1 MTITG
6 TFFTVKITL
15 KIFVTKKFMLQNM
28 TRYEPDYKQGPEIF
42 FKTKNMKNK
51 LFFIEQDIFSLLAG
65 RMIQPSRKQYRDN

>member
-51 LFFIEQDIFSLLAG
+51 SFVIEQDIFSLLAG
-65 RMIQPSRKQYRDN
+65 RMIQPSRKHR